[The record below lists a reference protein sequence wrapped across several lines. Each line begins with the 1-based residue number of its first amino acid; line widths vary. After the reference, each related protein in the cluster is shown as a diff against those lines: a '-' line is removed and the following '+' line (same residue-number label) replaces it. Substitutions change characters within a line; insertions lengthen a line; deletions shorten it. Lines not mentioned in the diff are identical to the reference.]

1 MSCHIDNTHFIV
13 KWEYLDYPAIVADIV
28 SHSALYCDII
38 KLMKNPNRKK
48 LKKHA
53 YTAAQW
59 TWRLPQ
65 TLIGAALYA
74 VHRKD
79 DHFDYRGARATAWD
93 RDAGVSLGKFIFVP
107 RRAGGNA
114 GRFLLEHEYGHTL
127 QSLILGPFYLL
138 VVGAPSM
145 LWNRLPYFKSKRRR
159 TGKSYYSAPFEKT
172 ANILAV
178 HAHKHEQ

>member
-1 MSCHIDNTHFIV
+1 MI
-13 KWEYLDYPAIVADIV
+13 ELRP
-28 SHSALYCDII
+28 
-38 KLMKNPNRKK
+38 MKKTSGKK

-59 TWRLPQ
+59 TWGLPQ

-74 VHRKD
+74 LHRKD
-79 DHFDYRGARATAWD
+79 DHFEYRGAVATAWNKD
-93 RDAGVSLGKFIFVP
+93 TGISLGKFIFVP

-138 VVGAPSM
+138 AVGAPSM
-145 LWNRLPYFKSKRRR
+145 LWNRLPYFKNKRRK

-172 ANILAV
+172 ANTLA
-178 HAHKHEQ
+178 ALSNKGKK